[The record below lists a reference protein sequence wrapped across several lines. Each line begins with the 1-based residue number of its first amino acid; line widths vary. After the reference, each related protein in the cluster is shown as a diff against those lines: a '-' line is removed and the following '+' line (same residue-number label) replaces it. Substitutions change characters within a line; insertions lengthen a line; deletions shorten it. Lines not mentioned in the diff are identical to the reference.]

1 MSDEVDS
8 KKISVVYKF
17 ENFTREAEVN
27 KLGTLRDIRKVLE
40 KQLNL
45 SVKQMNMIYHNNN
58 IMNVSESTKIYNY
71 FGDVNE
77 IILELKYKDFV
88 EDDYKLVF
96 EKAFAQSISPANN
109 KNKRKMKHLKSLR
122 NNEDYVPE
130 IKDRKVCN
138 YDQLNEAKYIC
149 LKCSQ
154 LWCEHCLKFEI
165 HKNDISPLDQLDNT
179 LQHKRRI
186 CIKNLEEKITSDPY
200 FDKLEK
206 IDFILNEKVSVIDK
220 QFDDLIN
227 LIKKIKENQM
237 KFIID
242 YYYTKISDKK
252 YSSLFKDTKFY
263 RKTMKDIDTTYKT
276 DQIDLN
282 LKNMRTMEEGLLIL
296 IQKFDEFKLKYG
308 DFDRLFLQFH
318 GFNQT
323 FIAQME
329 AKLEQNTKVGR
340 SLDNPE
346 ELDKLTTIKKDFES
360 IVKHKNRGTSLI
372 KIKYYNSIMIWNHLN
387 QKLIRIN
394 DFVDNCEFK
403 LNYQVY
409 AGNIFLNLKNKLFVI
424 TGSNFNMFF
433 FYDPIKNQI
442 YRLPSLKEN
451 HCRGGLIYVKYFNSI
466 LCISGKYT
474 KKVEVFKLDEFNIN
488 NFQDDGKYNG
498 SKYHKDGG
506 GNYYIKRNSIDKES
520 KGRKSGRKSISK
532 DSKSRK
538 SISKDSQGRK
548 SISKDSARKSISKD
562 SARKSISKD
571 SARKSISKDSLARK
585 SISKDSARKSISK
598 DSARKSISK
607 DSKSRKSKSKD
618 RKSISRGRKSVA
630 VGQIKGLNKD
640 MTVTR
645 SSKKSKTKR
654 DKSHSHS
661 KDKSKEES
669 KNTESKNKKSYDTQS
684 HKSNKSKHSKH
695 SRHTKDKQPQNL
707 DYLRDDKLY
716 WEEFPELNYARN
728 YSCFYIHN
736 DYYLYVFFGYN
747 QYRGNLDT
755 IEKIDLREPENK
767 WQIIKYENPCNLDL
781 HLAST
786 SVCYAGVD
794 EIYILGG
801 SIHDTPTDQIIKYN
815 FKQNAFFMTE
825 MKIPGMRENDY
836 FRFWEESS
844 FVPLTSKGNATNAD
858 DEFTFGLIDARD
870 KVHLYNI
877 RNFKYNII

>member
-1 MSDEVDS
+1 M
-8 KKISVVYKF
+8 
-17 ENFTREAEVN
+17 
-27 KLGTLRDIRKVLE
+27 
-40 KQLNL
+40 
-45 SVKQMNMIYHNNN
+45 
-58 IMNVSESTKIYNY
+58 
-71 FGDVNE
+71 
-77 IILELKYKDFV
+77 
-88 EDDYKLVF
+88 
-96 EKAFAQSISPANN
+96 
-109 KNKRKMKHLKSLR
+109 
-122 NNEDYVPE
+122 
-130 IKDRKVCN
+130 
-138 YDQLNEAKYIC
+138 
-149 LKCSQ
+149 
-154 LWCEHCLKFEI
+154 
-165 HKNDISPLDQLDNT
+165 DQLDNT

-186 CIKNLEEKITSDPY
+186 CIKNLEEKITKDPY

-227 LIKKIKENQM
+227 LIKKIKENQT

-263 RKTMKDIDTTYKT
+263 RKTMKDIDTTYKS

-282 LKNMRTMEEGLLIL
+282 LKNMRTMEDGLLIL

-323 FIAQME
+323 FISQIE

-346 ELDKLTTIKKDFES
+346 ELDKLTTIKKDFDT

-387 QKLIRIN
+387 QKLIRVN

-403 LNYQVY
+403 LNYQVF
-409 AGNIFLNLKNKLFVI
+409 AGNIFLNLKNKLFII

-433 FYDPIKNQI
+433 FYDPIKNQV

-488 NFQDDGKYNG
+488 NFKDDGKYNG

-506 GNYYIKRNSIDKES
+506 GNYLIKRHSRYSNKSSNKHADSKSKDLSTSNEKSVSKDKDKDKMSKNSKISKTTSNKKSIS
-520 KGRKSGRKSISK
+520 KGRKSFAASSLASKSLSK
-532 DSKSRK
+532 DVNTSRSNQK
-538 SISKDSQGRK
+538 Y
-548 SISKDSARKSISKD
+548 
-562 SARKSISKD
+562 
-571 SARKSISKDSLARK
+571 
-585 SISKDSARKSISK
+585 
-598 DSARKSISK
+598 
-607 DSKSRKSKSKD
+607 
-618 RKSISRGRKSVA
+618 
-630 VGQIKGLNKD
+630 
-640 MTVTR
+640 
-645 SSKKSKTKR
+645 KTGKE
-654 DKSHSHS
+654 KSHSRSHS
-661 KDKSKEES
+661 KDKHAEES
-669 KNTESKNKKSYDTQS
+669 KNTIE
-684 HKSNKSKHSKH
+684 SKHSHKKSSH
-695 SRHTKDKQPQNL
+695 HDRKSKRGSKLLKDIQPQNL
-707 DYLRDDKLY
+707 DYMKDDKLY

-747 QYRGNLDT
+747 QYRGNLDS
-755 IEKIDLREPENK
+755 IEKIDLREPQNK
-767 WQIIKYENPCNLDL
+767 WQIIKYENPCKLDL
-781 HLAST
+781 HLASS

-815 FKQNAFFMTE
+815 FKQNAFFLTE
-825 MKIPGMRENDY
+825 MTIPGIRENEY

>member
-1 MSDEVDS
+1 MSEEPNS
-8 KKISVVYKF
+8 KKISVIYKF

-27 KLGTLRDIRKVLE
+27 KFGTLRDIRKVLE
-40 KQLNL
+40 KQINL
-45 SVKQMNMIYHNNN
+45 SVKQMNMIYHSNN

-77 IILELKYKDFV
+77 IILELSYKDFV

-96 EKAFAQSISPANN
+96 EKAFAQTSAPDDKKS
-109 KNKRKMKHLKSLR
+109 KRKMKHLKSLR
-122 NNEDYVPE
+122 NKEDYVPE

-186 CIKNLEEKITSDPY
+186 CIKNLEEKITTDPY

-263 RKTMKDIDTTYKT
+263 RKTMKDIDTTYKS

-282 LKNMRTMEEGLLIL
+282 LKNMRTMEDGLLIL
-296 IQKFDEFKLKYG
+296 IQKFEEFKLKYG

-323 FIAQME
+323 FISQIE
-329 AKLEQNTKVGR
+329 AKVEQNTRVGR

-346 ELDKLTTIKKDFES
+346 ELDKLTTIKKDFDS

-387 QKLIRIN
+387 QKLIRVN

-403 LNYQVY
+403 LNYQVF
-409 AGNIFLNLKNKLFVI
+409 AGNIFLNLKNKLFII

-442 YRLPSLKEN
+442 FRLPSLKEN

-498 SKYHKDGG
+498 SKYHKEGG
-506 GNYYIKRNSIDKES
+506 GNYFIKRNSKVSNRRHD
-520 KGRKSGRKSISK
+520 
-532 DSKSRK
+532 
-538 SISKDSQGRK
+538 
-548 SISKDSARKSISKD
+548 
-562 SARKSISKD
+562 
-571 SARKSISKDSLARK
+571 
-585 SISKDSARKSISK
+585 
-598 DSARKSISK
+598 
-607 DSKSRKSKSKD
+607 RKSKDLSLSNSKSLSKD
-618 RKSISRGRKSVA
+618 KDKDKLSKNSKKSKVTSNRKSISRGRKSVA
-630 VGQIKGLNKD
+630 VSLSASKSLSKD
-640 MTVTR
+640 MDNTR
-645 SSKKSKTKR
+645 TSKKYKTK
-654 DKSHSHS
+654 KEASNSHSHS
-661 KDKSKEES
+661 RNKQTEES
-669 KNTESKNKKSYDTQS
+669 KNTIESGNTNKKSKNYDTKSKKSSHHDTKSHYDTKSKRS
-684 HKSNKSKHSKH
+684 HKSNKHS
-695 SRHTKDKQPQNL
+695 KDKQPQNL
-707 DYLRDDKLY
+707 DYLKDDKLY

-728 YSCFYIHN
+728 YSCFYVHN
-736 DYYLYVFFGYN
+736 EYYLYAFFGYN
-747 QYRGNLDT
+747 QYRGNLDSV
-755 IEKIDLREPENK
+755 EKIDLREPENK
-767 WQIIKYENPCNLDL
+767 WQIIKYENPSKLEL
-781 HLAST
+781 HLASM

-815 FKQNAFFMTE
+815 FKQNAFFLTE
-825 MKIPGMRENDY
+825 MTIPGIRENEY

-844 FVPLTSKGNATNAD
+844 FIPLTSKGNATNAD

>member
-1 MSDEVDS
+1 MSEEPNS
-8 KKISVVYKF
+8 KKISVIYKF

-27 KLGTLRDIRKVLE
+27 KFGTLRDIRKVLE
-40 KQLNL
+40 KQINL

-77 IILELKYKDFV
+77 IILEMKYKDFV

-96 EKAFAQSISPANN
+96 EKAFAQATIPDDKKS
-109 KNKRKMKHLKSLR
+109 KRKMKHLKSLR
-122 NNEDYVPE
+122 NKEDYVPE
-130 IKDRKVCN
+130 IKERKVCN

-165 HKNDISPLDQLDNT
+165 HKNEISPLDQLDNT

-186 CIKNLEEKITSDPY
+186 CIKNLEEKITTDPY

-263 RKTMKDIDTTYKT
+263 RKTMKDIDTTYKS

-282 LKNMRTMEEGLLIL
+282 LKNMRTMEDGLLIL
-296 IQKFDEFKLKYG
+296 VQKFEEFKLKYG

-323 FIAQME
+323 FISQIE
-329 AKLEQNTKVGR
+329 AKVEQNTKVGR
-340 SLDNPE
+340 S
-346 ELDKLTTIKKDFES
+346 
-360 IVKHKNRGTSLI
+360 GTSLI

-387 QKLIRIN
+387 QKLIRVN
-394 DFVDNCEFK
+394 DFIDNCEFK
-403 LNYQVY
+403 LNYQVF
-409 AGNIFLNLKNKLFVI
+409 AGNIFLNLKNKLFII

-488 NFQDDGKYNG
+488 NFKDDGKYNG

-506 GNYYIKRNSIDKES
+506 GNYFIKRNSKISNRRRES
-520 KGRKSGRKSISK
+520 KSNSKSK
-532 DSKSRK
+532 DLSVSNSKSL
-538 SISKDSQGRK
+538 SKNKDK
-548 SISKDSARKSISKD
+548 DYDKASKMS
-562 SARKSISKD
+562 
-571 SARKSISKDSLARK
+571 
-585 SISKDSARKSISK
+585 
-598 DSARKSISK
+598 
-607 DSKSRKSKSKD
+607 KSKSKT
-618 RKSISRGRKSVA
+618 RPRGRNSVAISRDESKS
-630 VGQIKGLNKD
+630 LSKD
-640 MTVTR
+640 FSMSRT
-645 SSKKSKTKR
+645 SKKYKTR
-654 DKSHSHS
+654 NEASHSHS
-661 KDKSKEES
+661 KNKRTEES
-669 KNTESKNKKSYDTQS
+669 KNTIESGNTNKKSKNNEKKSNYDTKSRKSS
-684 HKSNKSKHSKH
+684 HHDTKSRKSSHRDTKSRKSSRYDTKSKKSHHHS
-695 SRHTKDKQPQNL
+695 KDKQPQNL
-707 DYLRDDKLY
+707 DYLKDDKLY

-767 WQIIKYENPCNLDL
+767 WQIIKYENPSKLDL
-781 HLAST
+781 HLASM

-815 FKQNAFFMTE
+815 FKQNAFFLTE
-825 MKIPGMRENDY
+825 MTIPGIRENEY
-836 FRFWEESS
+836 FRFWEEST

>member
-1 MSDEVDS
+1 MSEEPNS
-8 KKISVVYKF
+8 KKISVIYKF

-27 KLGTLRDIRKVLE
+27 KFGTLRDIRKVLE
-40 KQLNL
+40 KQINL
-45 SVKQMNMIYHNNN
+45 SVKQMNMIYHSNN

-77 IILELKYKDFV
+77 IILELRYKDFV

-96 EKAFAQSISPANN
+96 EKAFAQTSAPDDK

-122 NNEDYVPE
+122 NKEDYVPE

-186 CIKNLEEKITSDPY
+186 CIKNLEEKITTDPY

-263 RKTMKDIDTTYKT
+263 RKTMKDIDTTYKS

-282 LKNMRTMEEGLLIL
+282 LKNMRTMEDGLLIL
-296 IQKFDEFKLKYG
+296 IQKFEEFKLKYG

-323 FIAQME
+323 FISQIE
-329 AKLEQNTKVGR
+329 AKVEQNTRVGR

-346 ELDKLTTIKKDFES
+346 ELDKLTTIKKDFDS

-387 QKLIRIN
+387 QKLIRVN

-403 LNYQVY
+403 LNYQVF
-409 AGNIFLNLKNKLFVI
+409 AGNIFLNLKNKLFII
-424 TGSNFNMFF
+424 TGSNFNMLF

-442 YRLPSLKEN
+442 FRLPSLKEN

-498 SKYHKDGG
+498 SKYHKEGG
-506 GNYYIKRNSIDKES
+506 GNYFIKRNSKVSNRRHD
-520 KGRKSGRKSISK
+520 
-532 DSKSRK
+532 
-538 SISKDSQGRK
+538 
-548 SISKDSARKSISKD
+548 
-562 SARKSISKD
+562 
-571 SARKSISKDSLARK
+571 
-585 SISKDSARKSISK
+585 
-598 DSARKSISK
+598 
-607 DSKSRKSKSKD
+607 RKSKDLSLSNSKSLSKD
-618 RKSISRGRKSVA
+618 KDKDKLSKNSKKSKVTSNRKSISRGRKSVA
-630 VGQIKGLNKD
+630 VSLSASKSLSKD
-640 MTVTR
+640 MDNTR
-645 SSKKSKTKR
+645 TSKKYKTRKEAS
-654 DKSHSHS
+654 KSHSHS
-661 KDKSKEES
+661 RNKQTEES
-669 KNTESKNKKSYDTQS
+669 KNTIESGNTNKKSKNYDTKSKKSSHHDTKSHYDTKSKRS
-684 HKSNKSKHSKH
+684 HKSNKHS
-695 SRHTKDKQPQNL
+695 KDKQPQNL
-707 DYLRDDKLY
+707 DYLKDDKLY

-728 YSCFYIHN
+728 YSCFYVHN
-736 DYYLYVFFGYN
+736 EYYLYAFFGYN
-747 QYRGNLDT
+747 QYRGNLDSV
-755 IEKIDLREPENK
+755 EKIDLREPENK
-767 WQIIKYENPCNLDL
+767 WQIIKYENPSKLEL
-781 HLAST
+781 HLASM

-815 FKQNAFFMTE
+815 FKQNAFFLTE
-825 MKIPGMRENDY
+825 MTIPGIRENEY

-844 FVPLTSKGNATNAD
+844 FIPLTSKGNATNAD

>member
-1 MSDEVDS
+1 MSEEPNS
-8 KKISVVYKF
+8 KKISVIYKF

-27 KLGTLRDIRKVLE
+27 KFGTLRDVRKVLE
-40 KQLNL
+40 KQINL

-77 IILELKYKDFV
+77 IILEMKYKDFV

-96 EKAFAQSISPANN
+96 EKAFAQATIPDDKKS
-109 KNKRKMKHLKSLR
+109 KRKMKHLKSLR
-122 NNEDYVPE
+122 NKEDYVPE
-130 IKDRKVCN
+130 IKERKVCN

-165 HKNDISPLDQLDNT
+165 HKNEISPLDQLDNT

-186 CIKNLEEKITSDPY
+186 CIKNLEEKITTDPY

-263 RKTMKDIDTTYKT
+263 RKTMKDIDTTYKS

-282 LKNMRTMEEGLLIL
+282 LKNMRTMEDGLLIL
-296 IQKFDEFKLKYG
+296 VQKFEEFKLKYG

-323 FIAQME
+323 FISQIE
-329 AKLEQNTKVGR
+329 AKVEQNTKVGR

-346 ELDKLTTIKKDFES
+346 ELDKLTTIKKDFDT

-387 QKLIRIN
+387 QKLIRVN
-394 DFVDNCEFK
+394 DFIDNCEFK
-403 LNYQVY
+403 LNYQVF
-409 AGNIFLNLKNKLFVI
+409 AGNIFLNLKNKLFII

-488 NFQDDGKYNG
+488 NFKDDGKYNG

-506 GNYYIKRNSIDKES
+506 GNYFIKRNSKISNRRRES
-520 KGRKSGRKSISK
+520 KSNSKSK
-532 DSKSRK
+532 DLSVSNSKSL
-538 SISKDSQGRK
+538 SKNKDK
-548 SISKDSARKSISKD
+548 DYDKASKMS
-562 SARKSISKD
+562 
-571 SARKSISKDSLARK
+571 
-585 SISKDSARKSISK
+585 
-598 DSARKSISK
+598 
-607 DSKSRKSKSKD
+607 KSKSKI
-618 RKSISRGRKSVA
+618 RPRGRNSVAISRDESKS
-630 VGQIKGLNKD
+630 LSKD
-640 MTVTR
+640 FSMSRT
-645 SSKKSKTKR
+645 SKKYKTK
-654 DKSHSHS
+654 KEASHSHS
-661 KDKSKEES
+661 KNKRTEES
-669 KNTESKNKKSYDTQS
+669 KNTIESGNTNKKSKNNEKKSNYDTKSRKSS
-684 HKSNKSKHSKH
+684 HHDTKSRKSSHRDTKSRKSSRYDTKSKKSHHHS
-695 SRHTKDKQPQNL
+695 KDKQPQNL
-707 DYLRDDKLY
+707 DYLKDDKLY

-767 WQIIKYENPCNLDL
+767 WQIIKYENPSKLDL
-781 HLAST
+781 HLASM

-815 FKQNAFFMTE
+815 FKQNAFFLTE
-825 MKIPGMRENDY
+825 MTIPGIRENEY
-836 FRFWEESS
+836 FRFWEEST

>member
-1 MSDEVDS
+1 MSEEPNS
-8 KKISVVYKF
+8 KKISVIYKF

-27 KLGTLRDIRKVLE
+27 KFGTLRDIRKVLE
-40 KQLNL
+40 KQINL

-77 IILELKYKDFV
+77 IILEMKYKDFV

-96 EKAFAQSISPANN
+96 EKAFAQATIPDDKKS
-109 KNKRKMKHLKSLR
+109 KRKMKHLKSLR
-122 NNEDYVPE
+122 NKEDYVPE
-130 IKDRKVCN
+130 IKERKVCN

-165 HKNDISPLDQLDNT
+165 HKNEISPLDQLDNT

-186 CIKNLEEKITSDPY
+186 CIKNLEEKITTDPY

-263 RKTMKDIDTTYKT
+263 RKTMKDIDTTYKS

-282 LKNMRTMEEGLLIL
+282 LKNMRTMEDGLLIL
-296 IQKFDEFKLKYG
+296 VQKFEEFKLKYG

-323 FIAQME
+323 FISQIE
-329 AKLEQNTKVGR
+329 AKVEQNTKVGR

-346 ELDKLTTIKKDFES
+346 ELDKLTTIKKDFDT

-387 QKLIRIN
+387 QKLIRVN
-394 DFVDNCEFK
+394 DFIDNCEFK
-403 LNYQVY
+403 LNYQVF
-409 AGNIFLNLKNKLFVI
+409 AGNIFLNLKNKLFII

-488 NFQDDGKYNG
+488 NFKDDGKYNG

-506 GNYYIKRNSIDKES
+506 GNYFIKRNSKISNRRRES
-520 KGRKSGRKSISK
+520 KSNSKSK
-532 DSKSRK
+532 DLSVSNSKSL
-538 SISKDSQGRK
+538 SKNKDK
-548 SISKDSARKSISKD
+548 DYDKASKMS
-562 SARKSISKD
+562 
-571 SARKSISKDSLARK
+571 
-585 SISKDSARKSISK
+585 
-598 DSARKSISK
+598 
-607 DSKSRKSKSKD
+607 KSKSKT
-618 RKSISRGRKSVA
+618 RPRGRNSVAISRDESKS
-630 VGQIKGLNKD
+630 LSKD
-640 MTVTR
+640 FSMSRT
-645 SSKKSKTKR
+645 SKKYKTRKEA
-654 DKSHSHS
+654 SHSHS
-661 KDKSKEES
+661 KNKRTEES
-669 KNTESKNKKSYDTQS
+669 KNTIESGNTNKKSKNNEKKSNYDTKSRKSS
-684 HKSNKSKHSKH
+684 HHDTKSRKSSHRDTKSRKSSRYDTKSKKSHHHS
-695 SRHTKDKQPQNL
+695 KDKQPQNL
-707 DYLRDDKLY
+707 DYLKDDKLY

-767 WQIIKYENPCNLDL
+767 WQIIKYENPSKLDL
-781 HLAST
+781 HLASM

-815 FKQNAFFMTE
+815 FKQNAFFLTE
-825 MKIPGMRENDY
+825 MTIPGIRENEY
-836 FRFWEESS
+836 FRFWEEST

>member
-1 MSDEVDS
+1 MTEEENK

-17 ENFTREAEVN
+17 ENFTREAEVD
-27 KLGTLRDIRKVLE
+27 KFGTLRDIRKVLE
-40 KQLNL
+40 KQINL
-45 SVKQMNMIYHNNN
+45 SVKQMNIIYHNNN
-58 IMNVSESTKIYNY
+58 IMNVSETTKIYNY

-96 EKAFAQSISPANN
+96 EKAFAQTRAPS
-109 KNKRKMKHLKSLR
+109 KTKTKRKMKHLKSLR

-179 LQHKRRI
+179 LRHERRK
-186 CIKNLEEKITSDPY
+186 CIKTLEEKITTDPC

-252 YSSLFKDTKFY
+252 YSTLFKDTKFY
-263 RKTMKDIDTTYKT
+263 RKTMKDIDTSYKS

-282 LKNMRTMEEGLLIL
+282 LKNMRTMKDGLLIL
-296 IQKFDEFKLKYG
+296 IQKFEEFKLKYG

-323 FIAQME
+323 FIAQIE

-346 ELDKLTTIKKDFES
+346 ELDKLNSIKNNFES

-387 QKLIRIN
+387 QKLIRVN

-403 LNYQVY
+403 LNYQVF
-409 AGNIFLNLKNKLFVI
+409 AGNIFLNLKNKLFII

-433 FYDPIKNQI
+433 FYDPIKNQV

-451 HCRGGLIYVKYFNSI
+451 HCRGGLVYVKYFNSI

-474 KKVEVFKLDEFNIN
+474 KKVEVFKLDDFNIN
-488 NFQDDGKYNG
+488 NFKDDGKYNG
-498 SKYHKDGG
+498 SKYHKEGG
-506 GNYYIKRNSIDKES
+506 GNYHIKRNDIKL
-520 KGRKSGRKSISK
+520 KTMSK
-532 DSKSRK
+532 DKMSSHSKLSKSL
-538 SISKDSQGRK
+538 SKDKDKDTQKRSRAKKQTVLVGSRSRK
-548 SISKDSARKSISKD
+548 NLDDSKNMSLSKDLSA
-562 SARKSISKD
+562 
-571 SARKSISKDSLARK
+571 
-585 SISKDSARKSISK
+585 
-598 DSARKSISK
+598 
-607 DSKSRKSKSKD
+607 SR
-618 RKSISRGRKSVA
+618 
-630 VGQIKGLNKD
+630 
-640 MTVTR
+640 T
-645 SSKKSKTKR
+645 SKKSKTR
-654 DKSHSHS
+654 REVSRSHS
-661 KDKSKEES
+661 KDKSKDDS
-669 KNTESKNKKSYDTQS
+669 KDAISRHSNKKSTHRSRDTKS
-684 HKSNKSKHSKH
+684 HKSVLIR
-695 SRHTKDKQPQNL
+695 SRSKDKQAQNV
-707 DYLRDDKLY
+707 DYLKEDKLV

-747 QYRGNLDT
+747 QYRGNLDSV
-755 IEKIDLREPENK
+755 EKIDLREPENK
-767 WQIIKYENPCNLDL
+767 WQVIKYQNPCKLNLR
-781 HLAST
+781 LASMG
-786 SVCYAGVD
+786 VCYGGVD

-801 SIHDTPTDQIIKYN
+801 SINDTPTDQIIKYN
-815 FKQNAFFMTE
+815 FKQNAFFLTE
-825 MKIPGMRENDY
+825 MTIPGIRENEY

-858 DEFTFGLIDARD
+858 DEFTFGLIDCRD

>member
-1 MSDEVDS
+1 MSEEPNS
-8 KKISVVYKF
+8 KKISVIYKF

-27 KLGTLRDIRKVLE
+27 KFGTLRDIRKVLE
-40 KQLNL
+40 KQINL

-77 IILELKYKDFV
+77 IILEMKYKDFV

-96 EKAFAQSISPANN
+96 EKAFAQATIPDDKKS
-109 KNKRKMKHLKSLR
+109 KRKMKHLKSLR
-122 NNEDYVPE
+122 NKEDYVPE
-130 IKDRKVCN
+130 IKERKVCN

-165 HKNDISPLDQLDNT
+165 HKNEISPLDQLDNT

-186 CIKNLEEKITSDPY
+186 CIKNLEEKITTDPY

-263 RKTMKDIDTTYKT
+263 RKTMKDIDTTYKS

-282 LKNMRTMEEGLLIL
+282 LKNMRTMEDGLLIL
-296 IQKFDEFKLKYG
+296 VQKFEEFKLKYG

-323 FIAQME
+323 FISQIE
-329 AKLEQNTKVGR
+329 AKVEQNTKVGR

-346 ELDKLTTIKKDFES
+346 ELDKLTTIKKDFDT

-387 QKLIRIN
+387 QKLIRVN
-394 DFVDNCEFK
+394 DFIDNCEFK
-403 LNYQVY
+403 LNYQVF
-409 AGNIFLNLKNKLFVI
+409 AGNIFLNLKNKLFII

-488 NFQDDGKYNG
+488 NFKDDGKYNG

-506 GNYYIKRNSIDKES
+506 GNYFIKRNSKISNRRRES
-520 KGRKSGRKSISK
+520 KSNSKSK
-532 DSKSRK
+532 DLSVSNSKSL
-538 SISKDSQGRK
+538 SKNKDK
-548 SISKDSARKSISKD
+548 DYDKASKMS
-562 SARKSISKD
+562 
-571 SARKSISKDSLARK
+571 
-585 SISKDSARKSISK
+585 
-598 DSARKSISK
+598 
-607 DSKSRKSKSKD
+607 KSKSKA
-618 RKSISRGRKSVA
+618 RPRGRNSVAISRDESKS
-630 VGQIKGLNKD
+630 LSKD
-640 MTVTR
+640 FSMSRT
-645 SSKKSKTKR
+645 SKKYKTK
-654 DKSHSHS
+654 KEASHSHS
-661 KDKSKEES
+661 KNKRTEES
-669 KNTESKNKKSYDTQS
+669 KNTIESGNTNKKSKNNEKKSNYDTKSRKSS
-684 HKSNKSKHSKH
+684 HHDTKSRKSSHRDTKSRKSSRYDTKSKKSHHHS
-695 SRHTKDKQPQNL
+695 KDKQPQNL
-707 DYLRDDKLY
+707 DYLKDDKLY

-767 WQIIKYENPCNLDL
+767 WQIIKYENPSKLDL
-781 HLAST
+781 HLASM

-815 FKQNAFFMTE
+815 FKQNAFFLTE
-825 MKIPGMRENDY
+825 MTIPGIREKEY
-836 FRFWEESS
+836 FRFWEEST

>member
-1 MSDEVDS
+1 MSEEPNS
-8 KKISVVYKF
+8 KKISVIYKF

-27 KLGTLRDIRKVLE
+27 KFGTLRDIRKVLE
-40 KQLNL
+40 KQINL

-77 IILELKYKDFV
+77 IILEMKYKDFV

-96 EKAFAQSISPANN
+96 EKAFAQATIPDDKKS
-109 KNKRKMKHLKSLR
+109 KRKMKHLKSLR
-122 NNEDYVPE
+122 NKEDYVPE
-130 IKDRKVCN
+130 IKERKVCN

-165 HKNDISPLDQLDNT
+165 HKNEISPLDQLDNT

-186 CIKNLEEKITSDPY
+186 CIKNLEEKITTDPY

-263 RKTMKDIDTTYKT
+263 RKTMKDIDTTYKS

-282 LKNMRTMEEGLLIL
+282 LKNMRTMEDGLLIL
-296 IQKFDEFKLKYG
+296 VQKFEEFKLKYG

-323 FIAQME
+323 FISQIE
-329 AKLEQNTKVGR
+329 AKVEQNTKVGR

-346 ELDKLTTIKKDFES
+346 ELDKLTTIKKDFDT

-387 QKLIRIN
+387 QKLIRVN
-394 DFVDNCEFK
+394 DFIDNCEFK
-403 LNYQVY
+403 LNYQVF
-409 AGNIFLNLKNKLFVI
+409 AGNIFLNLKNKLFII

-488 NFQDDGKYNG
+488 NFKDDGKYNG

-506 GNYYIKRNSIDKES
+506 GNYFIKRNSKISNRRRES
-520 KGRKSGRKSISK
+520 KSNSKSK
-532 DSKSRK
+532 DLSVSNSKSL
-538 SISKDSQGRK
+538 SKNKDK
-548 SISKDSARKSISKD
+548 DYDKASKMS
-562 SARKSISKD
+562 
-571 SARKSISKDSLARK
+571 
-585 SISKDSARKSISK
+585 
-598 DSARKSISK
+598 
-607 DSKSRKSKSKD
+607 KSKSKI
-618 RKSISRGRKSVA
+618 RPRGRNSVAISRDESKS
-630 VGQIKGLNKD
+630 LSKD
-640 MTVTR
+640 FSMSRT
-645 SSKKSKTKR
+645 SKKYKTRKEA
-654 DKSHSHS
+654 SHSHS
-661 KDKSKEES
+661 KNKRTEES
-669 KNTESKNKKSYDTQS
+669 KNTIESGNTNKKSKNNEKKSNYDTKSRKSS
-684 HKSNKSKHSKH
+684 HHDTKSRKSSHRDTKSRKSSRYDTKSKKSHHHS
-695 SRHTKDKQPQNL
+695 KDKQPQNL
-707 DYLRDDKLY
+707 DYLKDDKLY

-767 WQIIKYENPCNLDL
+767 WQIIKYENPSKLDL
-781 HLAST
+781 HLASM

-815 FKQNAFFMTE
+815 FKQNAFFLTE
-825 MKIPGMRENDY
+825 MTIPGIRENEY
-836 FRFWEESS
+836 FRFWEEST

>member
-1 MSDEVDS
+1 MSEEPNS
-8 KKISVVYKF
+8 KKISVIYKF

-27 KLGTLRDIRKVLE
+27 KFGTLRDIRKVLE
-40 KQLNL
+40 KQINL

-77 IILELKYKDFV
+77 IILEMKYKDFV

-96 EKAFAQSISPANN
+96 EKAFAQATIPDDKKS
-109 KNKRKMKHLKSLR
+109 KRKMKHLKSLR
-122 NNEDYVPE
+122 NKEDYVPE
-130 IKDRKVCN
+130 IKERKVCN

-165 HKNDISPLDQLDNT
+165 HKNEISPLDQLDNT

-186 CIKNLEEKITSDPY
+186 CIKNLEEKITTDPY

-263 RKTMKDIDTTYKT
+263 RKTMKDIDTTYKS

-282 LKNMRTMEEGLLIL
+282 LKNMRTMEDGLLIL
-296 IQKFDEFKLKYG
+296 VQKFEEFKLKYG

-323 FIAQME
+323 FISQIE
-329 AKLEQNTKVGR
+329 AKVEQNTKVGR

-346 ELDKLTTIKKDFES
+346 ELDKLTTIKKDFDT

-387 QKLIRIN
+387 QKLIRVN
-394 DFVDNCEFK
+394 DFIDNCEFK
-403 LNYQVY
+403 LNYQVF
-409 AGNIFLNLKNKLFVI
+409 AGNIFLNLKNKLFII

-488 NFQDDGKYNG
+488 NFKDDGKYNG

-506 GNYYIKRNSIDKES
+506 GNYFIKRNSKISNRRRES
-520 KGRKSGRKSISK
+520 KSNSKSK
-532 DSKSRK
+532 DLSVSNSKSL
-538 SISKDSQGRK
+538 SKNKDK
-548 SISKDSARKSISKD
+548 DYDKASKMS
-562 SARKSISKD
+562 
-571 SARKSISKDSLARK
+571 
-585 SISKDSARKSISK
+585 
-598 DSARKSISK
+598 
-607 DSKSRKSKSKD
+607 KSKSKA
-618 RKSISRGRKSVA
+618 RPRGRNSVAISRDESKS
-630 VGQIKGLNKD
+630 LSKD
-640 MTVTR
+640 FSMSRT
-645 SSKKSKTKR
+645 SKKYKTRKET
-654 DKSHSHS
+654 SHSHS
-661 KDKSKEES
+661 KNKPTEES
-669 KNTESKNKKSYDTQS
+669 KNTIESGNTNKKSKNNEKKSNYDTKSRKSS
-684 HKSNKSKHSKH
+684 HHDTKSRKSSHRDTKSRKSSRYDTKSKKSHHHS
-695 SRHTKDKQPQNL
+695 KDKQPQNL
-707 DYLRDDKLY
+707 DYLKDDKLY

-767 WQIIKYENPCNLDL
+767 WQIIKYENPSKLDL
-781 HLAST
+781 HLASM

-815 FKQNAFFMTE
+815 FKQNAFFLTE
-825 MKIPGMRENDY
+825 MTIPGIRENEY
-836 FRFWEESS
+836 FRFLEEST
-844 FVPLTSKGNATNAD
+844 FVPLTSKGNATNTD
-858 DEFTFGLIDARD
+858 DEFTFVLIDARD

>member
-1 MSDEVDS
+1 MSEEPNS
-8 KKISVVYKF
+8 KKISVIYKF

-27 KLGTLRDIRKVLE
+27 KFGTLRDIRKVLE
-40 KQLNL
+40 KQINL

-77 IILELKYKDFV
+77 IILEMKYKDFV

-96 EKAFAQSISPANN
+96 EKAFAQATIPDDKKS
-109 KNKRKMKHLKSLR
+109 KRKMKHLKSLR
-122 NNEDYVPE
+122 NKEDYVPE
-130 IKDRKVCN
+130 IKERKVCN

-165 HKNDISPLDQLDNT
+165 HKNEISPLDQLDNT

-186 CIKNLEEKITSDPY
+186 CIKNLEEKITTDPY

-263 RKTMKDIDTTYKT
+263 RKTMKDIDTTYKS

-282 LKNMRTMEEGLLIL
+282 LKNMRTMEDGLLIL
-296 IQKFDEFKLKYG
+296 VQKFEEFKLKYG

-323 FIAQME
+323 FISQIE
-329 AKLEQNTKVGR
+329 AKVEQNTKVGR

-346 ELDKLTTIKKDFES
+346 ELDKLTTIKKDFDT

-387 QKLIRIN
+387 QKLIRVN
-394 DFVDNCEFK
+394 DFIDNCEFK
-403 LNYQVY
+403 LNYQVF
-409 AGNIFLNLKNKLFVI
+409 AGNIFLNLKNKLFII

-488 NFQDDGKYNG
+488 NFKDDGKYNG

-506 GNYYIKRNSIDKES
+506 GNYFIKRNSKISNRRRES
-520 KGRKSGRKSISK
+520 KSNSKSK
-532 DSKSRK
+532 DLSVSNSKSL
-538 SISKDSQGRK
+538 SKNKDK
-548 SISKDSARKSISKD
+548 DYDKASKMS
-562 SARKSISKD
+562 
-571 SARKSISKDSLARK
+571 
-585 SISKDSARKSISK
+585 
-598 DSARKSISK
+598 
-607 DSKSRKSKSKD
+607 KSKSKA
-618 RKSISRGRKSVA
+618 RPRGRNSVAISRDESKS
-630 VGQIKGLNKD
+630 LSKD
-640 MTVTR
+640 FSMSRT
-645 SSKKSKTKR
+645 SKKYKTK
-654 DKSHSHS
+654 KEASHSHS
-661 KDKSKEES
+661 KNKRTEES
-669 KNTESKNKKSYDTQS
+669 KNTIESGNTNKKSKNNEKKSNYDTKSRKSS
-684 HKSNKSKHSKH
+684 HHDTKSRKSSHRDTKSRKSSRYDTKSKKSHHHS
-695 SRHTKDKQPQNL
+695 KDKQPQNL
-707 DYLRDDKLY
+707 DYLKDDKLY

-767 WQIIKYENPCNLDL
+767 WQIIKYENPSKLDL
-781 HLAST
+781 HLASM

-815 FKQNAFFMTE
+815 FKQNAFFLTE
-825 MKIPGMRENDY
+825 MTIPGIRENEY
-836 FRFWEESS
+836 FRFWEEST

>member
-1 MSDEVDS
+1 MTEEENK

-17 ENFTREAEVN
+17 ENFTREAEVD
-27 KLGTLRDIRKVLE
+27 KFGTLRDIRKVLE
-40 KQLNL
+40 KQINL
-45 SVKQMNMIYHNNN
+45 SVKQMNIIYHNNN
-58 IMNVSESTKIYNY
+58 IMNVSETTKIYNY

-96 EKAFAQSISPANN
+96 EKAFAQTRAPS
-109 KNKRKMKHLKSLR
+109 KTKTKRKMKHLKSLR

-179 LQHKRRI
+179 LRHERRK
-186 CIKNLEEKITSDPY
+186 CIKTLEEKITTDPC

-252 YSSLFKDTKFY
+252 YSTLFKDTKFY
-263 RKTMKDIDTTYKT
+263 RKTMKDIDTSYKS

-282 LKNMRTMEEGLLIL
+282 LKNMRTMKDGLLIL
-296 IQKFDEFKLKYG
+296 IQKFEEFKLKYG

-323 FIAQME
+323 FIAQIE

-346 ELDKLTTIKKDFES
+346 ELDKLNSIKNNFES

-387 QKLIRIN
+387 QKLIRVN

-403 LNYQVY
+403 LNYQVF
-409 AGNIFLNLKNKLFVI
+409 AGNIFLNLKNKLFII

-433 FYDPIKNQI
+433 FYDPIKNQV

-451 HCRGGLIYVKYFNSI
+451 HCRGGLVYVKYFNSI

-474 KKVEVFKLDEFNIN
+474 KKVEVFKLDDFNIN
-488 NFQDDGKYNG
+488 NFKDDGKYNG
-498 SKYHKDGG
+498 SKYHKEGG
-506 GNYYIKRNSIDKES
+506 GNYHIKRNDIKL
-520 KGRKSGRKSISK
+520 KTMSK
-532 DSKSRK
+532 DKMSSHSKLSKSL
-538 SISKDSQGRK
+538 SKDKDKDTLKRSRAKKQTVLVGSRSRK
-548 SISKDSARKSISKD
+548 NLDDSKNMSLSKDLSA
-562 SARKSISKD
+562 
-571 SARKSISKDSLARK
+571 
-585 SISKDSARKSISK
+585 
-598 DSARKSISK
+598 
-607 DSKSRKSKSKD
+607 SR
-618 RKSISRGRKSVA
+618 
-630 VGQIKGLNKD
+630 
-640 MTVTR
+640 T
-645 SSKKSKTKR
+645 SKKSKTR
-654 DKSHSHS
+654 REVSHSHS
-661 KDKSKEES
+661 KDKSKDDS
-669 KNTESKNKKSYDTQS
+669 KDAISRHSNKKSTHRSRDT
-684 HKSNKSKHSKH
+684 KSNKSVITRSI
-695 SRHTKDKQPQNL
+695 SKDKQAQNV
-707 DYLRDDKLY
+707 DYLKEDKLV

-747 QYRGNLDT
+747 QYRGNLDSV
-755 IEKIDLREPENK
+755 EKIDLREPENK
-767 WQIIKYENPCNLDL
+767 WQVIKYQNPCKLNLR
-781 HLAST
+781 LASMG
-786 SVCYAGVD
+786 VCYGGVD

-801 SIHDTPTDQIIKYN
+801 SINDTPTDQIIKYN
-815 FKQNAFFMTE
+815 FKQNAFFLTE
-825 MKIPGMRENDY
+825 MTIPGIRENEY

-858 DEFTFGLIDARD
+858 DEFTFGLIDCRD

>member
-1 MSDEVDS
+1 MAEEENK

-17 ENFTREAEVN
+17 ENFTREAEVD
-27 KLGTLRDIRKVLE
+27 KFGTLRDIRKVLE
-40 KQLNL
+40 KQINL
-45 SVKQMNMIYHNNN
+45 SVKQMNIIYHNNN
-58 IMNVSESTKIYNY
+58 IMNVSETTKIYNY

-77 IILELKYKDFV
+77 IILELKYRDFV

-96 EKAFAQSISPANN
+96 EKAFAQTRAPS
-109 KNKRKMKHLKSLR
+109 KTKTKRKMKHLKSLR

-179 LQHKRRI
+179 LRHERRK
-186 CIKNLEEKITSDPY
+186 CIKTLEEKITTDPC

-252 YSSLFKDTKFY
+252 YSTLFKDTKFY
-263 RKTMKDIDTTYKT
+263 RKTMKDIDTSYKS

-282 LKNMRTMEEGLLIL
+282 LKNMRTMKDGLLIL
-296 IQKFDEFKLKYG
+296 IQKFEEFKLKYG

-323 FIAQME
+323 FIAQIE

-346 ELDKLTTIKKDFES
+346 ELDKLNSIKNNFES

-387 QKLIRIN
+387 QKLIRVN

-403 LNYQVY
+403 LNYQVF
-409 AGNIFLNLKNKLFVI
+409 AGNIFLNLKNKLFII

-433 FYDPIKNQI
+433 FYDPIKNQV

-451 HCRGGLIYVKYFNSI
+451 HCRGGLVYVKYFNSI

-474 KKVEVFKLDEFNIN
+474 KKVEVFKLDDFNIN
-488 NFQDDGKYNG
+488 NFKDDGKYNG
-498 SKYHKDGG
+498 SKYHKEGG
-506 GNYYIKRNSIDKES
+506 GNYHIKRNDIKL
-520 KGRKSGRKSISK
+520 KTMSK
-532 DSKSRK
+532 DKMSSHSKLSKSL
-538 SISKDSQGRK
+538 SKDKDKDTLKRSRAKKQTVLVGSRSRK
-548 SISKDSARKSISKD
+548 NLDDSKNMSLSKDLSA
-562 SARKSISKD
+562 
-571 SARKSISKDSLARK
+571 
-585 SISKDSARKSISK
+585 
-598 DSARKSISK
+598 
-607 DSKSRKSKSKD
+607 SR
-618 RKSISRGRKSVA
+618 
-630 VGQIKGLNKD
+630 
-640 MTVTR
+640 T
-645 SSKKSKTKR
+645 SKKSKTR
-654 DKSHSHS
+654 REVSHSHS
-661 KDKSKEES
+661 KDKSKDDS
-669 KNTESKNKKSYDTQS
+669 KDAISRHSNKKSTHRSRDTKS
-684 HKSNKSKHSKH
+684 HKSVITRSIS
-695 SRHTKDKQPQNL
+695 KDKQAQNV
-707 DYLRDDKLY
+707 DYLKEDKLV

-747 QYRGNLDT
+747 QYRGNLDSV
-755 IEKIDLREPENK
+755 EKIDLREPENK
-767 WQIIKYENPCNLDL
+767 WQVIKYQNPCKLNLR
-781 HLAST
+781 LASMG
-786 SVCYAGVD
+786 VCYGGVD

-801 SIHDTPTDQIIKYN
+801 SINDTPTDQIIKYN
-815 FKQNAFFMTE
+815 FKQNAFFLTE
-825 MKIPGMRENDY
+825 MTIPGIRENEY

-858 DEFTFGLIDARD
+858 DEFTFGLIDCRD

>member
-1 MSDEVDS
+1 MTSEVEN

-27 KLGTLRDIRKVLE
+27 KFGTLRDIRKVLE
-40 KQLNL
+40 KQINL
-45 SVKQMNMIYHNNN
+45 SVKQMNMIYRNNN
-58 IMNVSESTKIYNY
+58 IMNISESTKIYNY
-71 FGDVNE
+71 FGDVSE

-96 EKAFAQSISPANN
+96 EKAFAQSGAPVKKDN
-109 KNKRKMKHLKSLR
+109 KKKIKHLKSLK
-122 NNEDYVPE
+122 NNENYVPE

-165 HKNDISPLDQLDNT
+165 HKNEISPLDQLDNT

-186 CIKNLEEKITSDPY
+186 LIKNLEEKITSDPY

-206 IDFILNEKVSVIDK
+206 IDFILNEKISVIDK
-220 QFDDLIN
+220 QFEDLIN

-263 RKTMKDIDTTYKT
+263 RKTMKDIDTTYKS

-282 LKNMRTMEEGLLIL
+282 LKNMRTMEDGLLIL

-323 FIAQME
+323 FVSQIE
-329 AKLEQNTKVGR
+329 AKLEQNTKVGKA
-340 SLDNPE
+340 LDNPD
-346 ELDKLTTIKKDFES
+346 ELDKLNEIKNDFET

-387 QKLIRIN
+387 QKLIRVN

-403 LNYQVY
+403 LNYQVF
-409 AGNIFLNLKNKLFVI
+409 AGNIFLNLKNKLFII

-474 KKVEVFKLDEFNIN
+474 KKVEVFKLDDFNIN

-506 GNYYIKRNSIDKES
+506 GNYHIKKNLNKRAS
-520 KGRKSGRKSISK
+520 KASNIRYSISK
-532 DSKSRK
+532 DKSIEKDKESPKKSTISSGITKSLSKEKDTISKNSKITKKSHMKKNSVFGFESKSRR
-538 SISKDSQGRK
+538 SISKENLSN
-548 SISKDSARKSISKD
+548 
-562 SARKSISKD
+562 
-571 SARKSISKDSLARK
+571 
-585 SISKDSARKSISK
+585 
-598 DSARKSISK
+598 
-607 DSKSRKSKSKD
+607 SR
-618 RKSISRGRKSVA
+618 
-630 VGQIKGLNKD
+630 
-640 MTVTR
+640 M
-645 SSKKSKTKR
+645 SKKSKTRR
-654 DKSHSHS
+654 DVSHSHS
-661 KDKSKEES
+661 KSKEES
-669 KNTESKNKKSYDTQS
+669 QNRHSKDKSLDKST
-684 HKSNKSKHSKH
+684 KSNKKM
-695 SRHTKDKQPQNL
+695 PENL
-707 DYLRDDKLY
+707 DYLKDKY
-716 WEEFPELNYARN
+716 NWEEFPELNYARN

-736 DYYLYVFFGYN
+736 DYYLYTFFGYN
-747 QYRGNLDT
+747 QYRGNLDSV
-755 IEKIDLREPENK
+755 EKIDLREPENK
-767 WQIIKYENPCNLDL
+767 WEVIKYQNPSKLNL
-781 HLAST
+781 HLASM

-801 SIHDTPTDQIIKYN
+801 SIHDTPTDQILKYN
-815 FKQNAFFMTE
+815 FKQNAFFLTE
-825 MKIPGMRENDY
+825 MTIPGIRENEY

>member
-1 MSDEVDS
+1 MTEEENK

-17 ENFTREAEVN
+17 ENFTREAEVD
-27 KLGTLRDIRKVLE
+27 KFGTLRDIRKVLE
-40 KQLNL
+40 KQINL
-45 SVKQMNMIYHNNN
+45 SVKQMNIIYHNNN
-58 IMNVSESTKIYNY
+58 IMNVSETTKIYNY

-96 EKAFAQSISPANN
+96 EKAFAQTRAPS
-109 KNKRKMKHLKSLR
+109 KTKTKRKMKHLKSLR

-179 LQHKRRI
+179 LRHERRK
-186 CIKNLEEKITSDPY
+186 CIKTLEEKITTDPC

-252 YSSLFKDTKFY
+252 YSTLFKDTKFY
-263 RKTMKDIDTTYKT
+263 RKTMKDIDTSYKS

-282 LKNMRTMEEGLLIL
+282 LKNMRTMKDGLLIL

-323 FIAQME
+323 FIAQIE

-346 ELDKLTTIKKDFES
+346 ELDKLNSIKNNFES

-387 QKLIRIN
+387 QKLIRVN

-403 LNYQVY
+403 LNYQVF
-409 AGNIFLNLKNKLFVI
+409 AGNIFLNLKNKLFII

-433 FYDPIKNQI
+433 FYDPIKNQV

-451 HCRGGLIYVKYFNSI
+451 HCRGGLVYVKYFNSI

-474 KKVEVFKLDEFNIN
+474 KKVEVFKLDDFNIN
-488 NFQDDGKYNG
+488 NFKDDGKYNG
-498 SKYHKDGG
+498 SKYHKEGG
-506 GNYYIKRNSIDKES
+506 GNYHIKRNDIKL
-520 KGRKSGRKSISK
+520 KTMSK
-532 DSKSRK
+532 DKMSSHSKLSKSL
-538 SISKDSQGRK
+538 SKDKDKDTLKRSRAKKQTVLVGSRSRK
-548 SISKDSARKSISKD
+548 NLDDSKNMSLSKDLSA
-562 SARKSISKD
+562 
-571 SARKSISKDSLARK
+571 
-585 SISKDSARKSISK
+585 
-598 DSARKSISK
+598 
-607 DSKSRKSKSKD
+607 SR
-618 RKSISRGRKSVA
+618 
-630 VGQIKGLNKD
+630 
-640 MTVTR
+640 T
-645 SSKKSKTKR
+645 SKKSKTR
-654 DKSHSHS
+654 REVSRSHS
-661 KDKSKEES
+661 KDKSKDDS
-669 KNTESKNKKSYDTQS
+669 KDVISRHSNKKSTHHSRDTKS
-684 HKSNKSKHSKH
+684 HKSVLIR
-695 SRHTKDKQPQNL
+695 SRSKDKQAQNV
-707 DYLRDDKLY
+707 DYLKEDKLV

-747 QYRGNLDT
+747 QYRGNLDSV
-755 IEKIDLREPENK
+755 EKIDLREPENK
-767 WQIIKYENPCNLDL
+767 WQVIKYQNPCKLNLR
-781 HLAST
+781 LASMG
-786 SVCYAGVD
+786 VCYGGVD

-801 SIHDTPTDQIIKYN
+801 SINDTPTDQIIKYN
-815 FKQNAFFMTE
+815 FKQNAFFLTE
-825 MKIPGMRENDY
+825 MTIPGIRENEY

-858 DEFTFGLIDARD
+858 DEFTFGLIDCRD

>member
-1 MSDEVDS
+1 MSEEHNS
-8 KKISVVYKF
+8 KKISVIYKF

-27 KLGTLRDIRKVLE
+27 KFGTLRDIRKVLE
-40 KQLNL
+40 KQINL
-45 SVKQMNMIYHNNN
+45 SVKQMNMIYHSNN

-77 IILELKYKDFV
+77 IILELSYKDFV

-96 EKAFAQSISPANN
+96 EKAFAQTSAPDDKKS
-109 KNKRKMKHLKSLR
+109 KRKMKHLKSLR
-122 NNEDYVPE
+122 NKEDYVPE

-186 CIKNLEEKITSDPY
+186 CIKNLEEKITTDPY

-263 RKTMKDIDTTYKT
+263 RKTMKDIDTTYKS

-282 LKNMRTMEEGLLIL
+282 LKNMRTMEDGLLIL
-296 IQKFDEFKLKYG
+296 IQKFEEFKLKYG

-323 FIAQME
+323 FISQIE
-329 AKLEQNTKVGR
+329 AKVEQNTRVGR

-346 ELDKLTTIKKDFES
+346 ELDKLTTIKKDFDS

-387 QKLIRIN
+387 QKLIRVN

-403 LNYQVY
+403 LNYQVF
-409 AGNIFLNLKNKLFVI
+409 AGNIFLNLKNKLFII

-442 YRLPSLKEN
+442 FRLPSLKEN

-498 SKYHKDGG
+498 SKYHKEGG
-506 GNYYIKRNSIDKES
+506 GNYFIKRNSKVSNRRHD
-520 KGRKSGRKSISK
+520 
-532 DSKSRK
+532 
-538 SISKDSQGRK
+538 
-548 SISKDSARKSISKD
+548 
-562 SARKSISKD
+562 
-571 SARKSISKDSLARK
+571 
-585 SISKDSARKSISK
+585 
-598 DSARKSISK
+598 
-607 DSKSRKSKSKD
+607 RKSKDLSLSNSKSLSKD
-618 RKSISRGRKSVA
+618 KDKDKLSKNSKKSKVTSNRKSISRGRKSVA
-630 VGQIKGLNKD
+630 VSLSASKSLSKD
-640 MTVTR
+640 MDNTR
-645 SSKKSKTKR
+645 TSKKYKTK
-654 DKSHSHS
+654 KEASNSHSHS
-661 KDKSKEES
+661 RNKQTEES
-669 KNTESKNKKSYDTQS
+669 KNTIESGNTNKKSKNYDTKSKKSSHHDTKSHYDTKSKRS
-684 HKSNKSKHSKH
+684 HKSNKHS
-695 SRHTKDKQPQNL
+695 KDKQPQNL
-707 DYLRDDKLY
+707 DYLKDDKLY

-728 YSCFYIHN
+728 YSCFYVHN
-736 DYYLYVFFGYN
+736 EYYLYAFFGYN
-747 QYRGNLDT
+747 QYRGNLDSV
-755 IEKIDLREPENK
+755 EKIDLREPENK
-767 WQIIKYENPCNLDL
+767 WQIIKYENPSKLEL
-781 HLAST
+781 HLASM

-815 FKQNAFFMTE
+815 FKQNAFFLTE
-825 MKIPGMRENDY
+825 MTIPGIRENEY

-844 FVPLTSKGNATNAD
+844 FIPLTSKGNATNAD

>member
-1 MSDEVDS
+1 MSEEPDS
-8 KKISVVYKF
+8 KKISVIYKF
-17 ENFTREAEVN
+17 ENFTREAQVN
-27 KLGTLRDIRKVLE
+27 KFGTIRDIRKVLE
-40 KQLNL
+40 KQINL
-45 SVKQMNMIYHNNN
+45 SVKQMNIIYHNNN

-71 FGDVNE
+71 FGDVDE
-77 IILELKYKDFV
+77 LILELKYKDFV

-96 EKAFAQSISPANN
+96 EKAFAQSAPPVNS

-165 HKNDISPLDQLDNT
+165 HKNEISPLDQLDNT

-186 CIKNLEEKITSDPY
+186 CIKNLEEKITKDPC

-263 RKTMKDIDTTYKT
+263 RKTMKDIDATYKT

-282 LKNMRTMEEGLLIL
+282 LKNMRTMEDGLLIL
-296 IQKFDEFKLKYG
+296 IQKFEEFKLKYG

-323 FIAQME
+323 FISQME

-346 ELDKLTTIKKDFES
+346 ELDKLTTIKKDFDT

-387 QKLIRIN
+387 QKLIRVN

-403 LNYQVY
+403 LNYQVF

-451 HCRGGLIYVKYFNSI
+451 HCRGGLVYVKYFNSI

-498 SKYHKDGG
+498 SKYHKEGG
-506 GNYYIKRNSIDKES
+506 GNYFIKRHSKVSSKRLESNSKDLSISNSKSLSKDKDKMS
-520 KGRKSGRKSISK
+520 KNSKISSQRKSV
-532 DSKSRK
+532 
-538 SISKDSQGRK
+538 
-548 SISKDSARKSISKD
+548 
-562 SARKSISKD
+562 
-571 SARKSISKDSLARK
+571 
-585 SISKDSARKSISK
+585 
-598 DSARKSISK
+598 
-607 DSKSRKSKSKD
+607 
-618 RKSISRGRKSVA
+618 SRGRKSVA
-630 VGQIKGLNKD
+630 ISRDESKSISKD
-640 MTVTR
+640 ISHSRT
-645 SSKKSKTKR
+645 SKKYKTRKET
-654 DKSHSHS
+654 SHSHS
-661 KDKSKEES
+661 HSQSKDKNVEES
-669 KNTESKNKKSYDTQS
+669 KNTIE
-684 HKSNKSKHSKH
+684 SKHSKRKSIH
-695 SRHTKDKQPQNL
+695 RDTKSHKSSKHTKDKQPQNL
-707 DYLRDDKLY
+707 DYQKDDKLF

-747 QYRGNLDT
+747 QYRGNLDS
-755 IEKIDLREPENK
+755 IEKIDLREPDNK
-767 WQIIKYENPCNLDL
+767 WQIIKYENPCKLDL
-781 HLAST
+781 HLASA

-815 FKQNAFFMTE
+815 FKQNAFFLTE
-825 MKIPGMRENDY
+825 MTIPGLRENEY

-877 RNFKYNII
+877 RSFKYNII

>member
-1 MSDEVDS
+1 MSEEPNS
-8 KKISVVYKF
+8 KKISVIYKF

-27 KLGTLRDIRKVLE
+27 KFGTLRDIRKVLE
-40 KQLNL
+40 KQINL

-77 IILELKYKDFV
+77 IILEMKYKDFV

-96 EKAFAQSISPANN
+96 EKAFAQATIPDDKKS
-109 KNKRKMKHLKSLR
+109 KRKMKHLKSLR
-122 NNEDYVPE
+122 NKEDYVPE
-130 IKDRKVCN
+130 IKERKVCN

-165 HKNDISPLDQLDNT
+165 HKNEISPLDQLDNT

-186 CIKNLEEKITSDPY
+186 CIKNLEEKITTDPY

-263 RKTMKDIDTTYKT
+263 RKTMKDIDTTYKS

-282 LKNMRTMEEGLLIL
+282 LKNMRTMEDGLLIL
-296 IQKFDEFKLKYG
+296 VQKFEEFKLKYG

-323 FIAQME
+323 FISQIE
-329 AKLEQNTKVGR
+329 AKVEQNTKVGR

-346 ELDKLTTIKKDFES
+346 ELDKLTTIKKDFDT

-387 QKLIRIN
+387 QKLIRVN
-394 DFVDNCEFK
+394 DFIDNCEFK
-403 LNYQVY
+403 LNYQVF
-409 AGNIFLNLKNKLFVI
+409 AGNIFLNLKNKLFII

-488 NFQDDGKYNG
+488 NFKDDGKYNG

-506 GNYYIKRNSIDKES
+506 GNYFIKRNSKISNRRRES
-520 KGRKSGRKSISK
+520 KSNSKSK
-532 DSKSRK
+532 DLSVSNSKSL
-538 SISKDSQGRK
+538 SKNKDK
-548 SISKDSARKSISKD
+548 DYDKASKMS
-562 SARKSISKD
+562 
-571 SARKSISKDSLARK
+571 
-585 SISKDSARKSISK
+585 
-598 DSARKSISK
+598 
-607 DSKSRKSKSKD
+607 KSKSKA
-618 RKSISRGRKSVA
+618 RPRGRNSVAISRDESKS
-630 VGQIKGLNKD
+630 LSKD
-640 MTVTR
+640 FSMSRT
-645 SSKKSKTKR
+645 SKKYKTKK
-654 DKSHSHS
+654 DASHSHS
-661 KDKSKEES
+661 KNKRTEES
-669 KNTESKNKKSYDTQS
+669 KNTIESGNTNKKSKNNEKKSNYDTKSRKSS
-684 HKSNKSKHSKH
+684 HHDTKSRKSSHRDTKSRKSSRYDTKSKKSHHHS
-695 SRHTKDKQPQNL
+695 KDKQPQNL
-707 DYLRDDKLY
+707 DYLKDDKLY

-767 WQIIKYENPCNLDL
+767 WQIIKYENPSKLDL
-781 HLAST
+781 HLASM

-815 FKQNAFFMTE
+815 FKQNAFFLTE
-825 MKIPGMRENDY
+825 MTIPGIRENEY
-836 FRFWEESS
+836 FRFWEEST

>member
-1 MSDEVDS
+1 MSEEPNS
-8 KKISVVYKF
+8 KKISVIYKF

-27 KLGTLRDIRKVLE
+27 KFGTLRDIRKVLE
-40 KQLNL
+40 KQINL

-77 IILELKYKDFV
+77 IILEMKYKDFV

-96 EKAFAQSISPANN
+96 EKAFAQATIPDDKKS
-109 KNKRKMKHLKSLR
+109 KRKMKHLKSLR
-122 NNEDYVPE
+122 NKEDYVPE
-130 IKDRKVCN
+130 IKERKVCN

-165 HKNDISPLDQLDNT
+165 HKNEISPLDQLDNT

-186 CIKNLEEKITSDPY
+186 CIKNLEEKITTDPY

-263 RKTMKDIDTTYKT
+263 RKTMKDIDTTYKS

-282 LKNMRTMEEGLLIL
+282 LKNMRTMEDGLLIL
-296 IQKFDEFKLKYG
+296 VQKFEEFKLKYG
-308 DFDRLFLQFH
+308 DFERLFLQFH

-323 FIAQME
+323 FISQIE
-329 AKLEQNTKVGR
+329 AKVEQNTKVGR

-346 ELDKLTTIKKDFES
+346 ELDKLTTIKKDFDT

-387 QKLIRIN
+387 QKLIRVN
-394 DFVDNCEFK
+394 DFIDNCEFK
-403 LNYQVY
+403 LNYQVF
-409 AGNIFLNLKNKLFVI
+409 AGNIFLNLKNKLFII

-488 NFQDDGKYNG
+488 NFKDDGKYNG

-506 GNYYIKRNSIDKES
+506 GNYFIKRNSKISNRRRES
-520 KGRKSGRKSISK
+520 KSNSKSK
-532 DSKSRK
+532 DLSVSNSKSL
-538 SISKDSQGRK
+538 SKNKDK
-548 SISKDSARKSISKD
+548 DYDKASKMS
-562 SARKSISKD
+562 
-571 SARKSISKDSLARK
+571 
-585 SISKDSARKSISK
+585 
-598 DSARKSISK
+598 
-607 DSKSRKSKSKD
+607 KSKSKA
-618 RKSISRGRKSVA
+618 RPRGRNSVAISRDESKS
-630 VGQIKGLNKD
+630 LSKD
-640 MTVTR
+640 FSMSRT
-645 SSKKSKTKR
+645 SKKYKTK
-654 DKSHSHS
+654 KEASHSHS
-661 KDKSKEES
+661 KNKRTEES
-669 KNTESKNKKSYDTQS
+669 KNTIESGNTNKKSKNNEKKSNYDTKSRKSS
-684 HKSNKSKHSKH
+684 HHDTKSRKSSHRDTKSRKSSRYDTKSKKSHHHS
-695 SRHTKDKQPQNL
+695 KDKQPQNL
-707 DYLRDDKLY
+707 DYLKDDKLY

-767 WQIIKYENPCNLDL
+767 WQIIKYENPSKLDL
-781 HLAST
+781 HLASM

-815 FKQNAFFMTE
+815 FKQNAFFLTE
-825 MKIPGMRENDY
+825 MTIPGIRENEY
-836 FRFWEESS
+836 FRFWEEST

>member
-1 MSDEVDS
+1 MSEEPNS
-8 KKISVVYKF
+8 KKISVIYKF

-27 KLGTLRDIRKVLE
+27 KFGTLRDIRKVLE
-40 KQLNL
+40 KQINL

-58 IMNVSESTKIYNY
+58 IMNVSESTKRYNY

-77 IILELKYKDFV
+77 IILEMKYKDFV

-96 EKAFAQSISPANN
+96 EKAFAQATIPDDKKS
-109 KNKRKMKHLKSLR
+109 KRKMKHLKSLR
-122 NNEDYVPE
+122 NKEDYVPE
-130 IKDRKVCN
+130 IKERKVCN

-165 HKNDISPLDQLDNT
+165 HKNEISPLDQLDNT

-186 CIKNLEEKITSDPY
+186 CIKNLEEKITTDPY

-263 RKTMKDIDTTYKT
+263 RKTMKDIDTTYKS

-282 LKNMRTMEEGLLIL
+282 LKNMRTMEDGLLIL
-296 IQKFDEFKLKYG
+296 VQKFEEFKLKYG

-323 FIAQME
+323 FISQIE
-329 AKLEQNTKVGR
+329 AKVEQNTKVGR

-346 ELDKLTTIKKDFES
+346 ELDKLTTIKKDFDT

-387 QKLIRIN
+387 QKLIRVN
-394 DFVDNCEFK
+394 DFIDNCEFK
-403 LNYQVY
+403 LNYQVF
-409 AGNIFLNLKNKLFVI
+409 AGNIFLNLKNKLFII

-488 NFQDDGKYNG
+488 NFKDDGKYNG

-506 GNYYIKRNSIDKES
+506 GNYFIKRNSKISNRRRES
-520 KGRKSGRKSISK
+520 KSNSKSK
-532 DSKSRK
+532 DLSVSNSKSL
-538 SISKDSQGRK
+538 SKNKDK
-548 SISKDSARKSISKD
+548 DYDKASKMS
-562 SARKSISKD
+562 
-571 SARKSISKDSLARK
+571 
-585 SISKDSARKSISK
+585 
-598 DSARKSISK
+598 
-607 DSKSRKSKSKD
+607 KSKSKA
-618 RKSISRGRKSVA
+618 RPRGRNSVAISRDESKS
-630 VGQIKGLNKD
+630 LSKD
-640 MTVTR
+640 FSMSRT
-645 SSKKSKTKR
+645 SKKYKTK
-654 DKSHSHS
+654 KEASHSHS
-661 KDKSKEES
+661 KNKRTEES
-669 KNTESKNKKSYDTQS
+669 KNTIESGNTNKKSKNNEKKSNYDTKSRKSS
-684 HKSNKSKHSKH
+684 HHDTKSRKSSHRDTKSRKSSRYDTKSKKSHHHS
-695 SRHTKDKQPQNL
+695 KDKQPQNL
-707 DYLRDDKLY
+707 DYLKDDKLY

-767 WQIIKYENPCNLDL
+767 WQIIKYENPSKLDL
-781 HLAST
+781 HLASM

-815 FKQNAFFMTE
+815 FKQNAFFLTE
-825 MKIPGMRENDY
+825 MTIPGIRENEY
-836 FRFWEESS
+836 FRFWEEST

>member
-1 MSDEVDS
+1 MSEEPNS
-8 KKISVVYKF
+8 KKISVIYKF

-27 KLGTLRDIRKVLE
+27 KFGTLRDIRKVLE
-40 KQLNL
+40 KQINL

-77 IILELKYKDFV
+77 IILEMKYKDFV

-96 EKAFAQSISPANN
+96 EKAFAQATIPDDKKS
-109 KNKRKMKHLKSLR
+109 KRKMKHLKSLR
-122 NNEDYVPE
+122 NKEDYVPE
-130 IKDRKVCN
+130 IKERKVCN

-165 HKNDISPLDQLDNT
+165 HKNEISPLDQLDNT

-186 CIKNLEEKITSDPY
+186 CIKNLEEKITTDPY

-263 RKTMKDIDTTYKT
+263 RKTMKDIDTTYKS

-282 LKNMRTMEEGLLIL
+282 LKNMRTMEDGLLIL
-296 IQKFDEFKLKYG
+296 VQKFEEFKLKYG

-323 FIAQME
+323 FISQIE
-329 AKLEQNTKVGR
+329 AKVEQNTKVGR

-346 ELDKLTTIKKDFES
+346 ELDKLTTIKKDFDT

-387 QKLIRIN
+387 QKLIRVN
-394 DFVDNCEFK
+394 DFIDNCEFK
-403 LNYQVY
+403 LNYQVF
-409 AGNIFLNLKNKLFVI
+409 AGNIFLNLKNKLFII

-488 NFQDDGKYNG
+488 NFKDDGKYNG

-506 GNYYIKRNSIDKES
+506 GNYFIKRNSKISNRRRES
-520 KGRKSGRKSISK
+520 KSNSKSK
-532 DSKSRK
+532 DLSVSNSKSL
-538 SISKDSQGRK
+538 SKNKDK
-548 SISKDSARKSISKD
+548 DYDKASKMS
-562 SARKSISKD
+562 
-571 SARKSISKDSLARK
+571 
-585 SISKDSARKSISK
+585 
-598 DSARKSISK
+598 
-607 DSKSRKSKSKD
+607 KSKSKI
-618 RKSISRGRKSVA
+618 RPRGRNSVAISRDESKS
-630 VGQIKGLNKD
+630 LSKD
-640 MTVTR
+640 FSMSRT
-645 SSKKSKTKR
+645 SKKYKTK
-654 DKSHSHS
+654 KEASHSHS
-661 KDKSKEES
+661 KNKRTEES
-669 KNTESKNKKSYDTQS
+669 KNTIESGNTNKKSKNNEKKSNYDTKSRKSS
-684 HKSNKSKHSKH
+684 HHDTKSRKSSHRDTKSRKSSRYDTKSKKSHHHS
-695 SRHTKDKQPQNL
+695 KDKQPQNL
-707 DYLRDDKLY
+707 DYLKDDKLY

-767 WQIIKYENPCNLDL
+767 WQIIKYENPSKLDL
-781 HLAST
+781 HLASM

-815 FKQNAFFMTE
+815 FKQNAFFLTE
-825 MKIPGMRENDY
+825 MTIPGIRENEY
-836 FRFWEESS
+836 FRFWEEST

>member
-1 MSDEVDS
+1 MTEEENK
-8 KKISVVYKF
+8 KKISVIYKF
-17 ENFTREAEVN
+17 ENFTREAEVD
-27 KLGTLRDIRKVLE
+27 KFGTLRDIRKVLE
-40 KQLNL
+40 KQINL
-45 SVKQMNMIYHNNN
+45 SVKQMNIIYHNNN
-58 IMNVSESTKIYNY
+58 IMNVSETTKIYNY

-77 IILELKYKDFV
+77 IILELKYRDFV

-96 EKAFAQSISPANN
+96 EKAFAQTRAPS
-109 KNKRKMKHLKSLR
+109 KTKTKRKMKHLKSLR

-179 LQHKRRI
+179 LRHERRK
-186 CIKNLEEKITSDPY
+186 CIKTLEEKITTDPC

-252 YSSLFKDTKFY
+252 YSTLFKDTKFY
-263 RKTMKDIDTTYKT
+263 RKTMKDIDTSYKS

-282 LKNMRTMEEGLLIL
+282 LKNMRTMKDGLLIL
-296 IQKFDEFKLKYG
+296 IQKFEEFKLKYG

-323 FIAQME
+323 FIAQIE

-346 ELDKLTTIKKDFES
+346 ELDKLNSIKNNFES

-387 QKLIRIN
+387 QKLIRVN

-403 LNYQVY
+403 LNYQVF
-409 AGNIFLNLKNKLFVI
+409 AGNIFLNLKNKLFII

-433 FYDPIKNQI
+433 FYDPIKNQV

-451 HCRGGLIYVKYFNSI
+451 HCRGGLVYVKYFNSI

-474 KKVEVFKLDEFNIN
+474 KKVEVFKLDDFNIN
-488 NFQDDGKYNG
+488 NFKDDGKYNG
-498 SKYHKDGG
+498 SKYHKEGG
-506 GNYYIKRNSIDKES
+506 GNYHIKRNDIKL
-520 KGRKSGRKSISK
+520 KTMSK
-532 DSKSRK
+532 DKMSSHSKLSKSL
-538 SISKDSQGRK
+538 SKDKDKDTLKRSRAKKQTVLVGSRSRK
-548 SISKDSARKSISKD
+548 NLDDSKNMSMSKDLSA
-562 SARKSISKD
+562 
-571 SARKSISKDSLARK
+571 
-585 SISKDSARKSISK
+585 
-598 DSARKSISK
+598 
-607 DSKSRKSKSKD
+607 SR
-618 RKSISRGRKSVA
+618 
-630 VGQIKGLNKD
+630 
-640 MTVTR
+640 T
-645 SSKKSKTKR
+645 SKKSKTR
-654 DKSHSHS
+654 REVSRSHS
-661 KDKSKEES
+661 KDKSKDDS
-669 KNTESKNKKSYDTQS
+669 KDAISRHSNKKSTHHSRDTKS
-684 HKSNKSKHSKH
+684 HKSVITR
-695 SRHTKDKQPQNL
+695 SRSKDKQAQNV
-707 DYLRDDKLY
+707 DYLKEDKLV

-747 QYRGNLDT
+747 QYRGNLDSV
-755 IEKIDLREPENK
+755 EKIDLREPENK
-767 WQIIKYENPCNLDL
+767 WQVIKYQNPCKLNLR
-781 HLAST
+781 LASMG
-786 SVCYAGVD
+786 VCYGGVD

-801 SIHDTPTDQIIKYN
+801 SINDTPTDQIIKYN
-815 FKQNAFFMTE
+815 FKQNAFFLTE
-825 MKIPGMRENDY
+825 MTIPGIRENEY

-858 DEFTFGLIDARD
+858 DEFTFGLIDCRD

>member
-1 MSDEVDS
+1 MSEEPNS
-8 KKISVVYKF
+8 KKISVIYKF

-27 KLGTLRDIRKVLE
+27 KFGTLRDIRKVLE
-40 KQLNL
+40 KQINL

-77 IILELKYKDFV
+77 IILEMKYKDFV

-96 EKAFAQSISPANN
+96 EKAFAQATIPDDKKS
-109 KNKRKMKHLKSLR
+109 KRKMKHLKSLR
-122 NNEDYVPE
+122 NKEDYVPE
-130 IKDRKVCN
+130 IKERKVCN

-165 HKNDISPLDQLDNT
+165 HKNEISPLDQLDNT

-186 CIKNLEEKITSDPY
+186 CIKNLEEKITTDPY

-263 RKTMKDIDTTYKT
+263 RKTMKDIDTTYKS

-282 LKNMRTMEEGLLIL
+282 LKNMRTMEDGLLIL
-296 IQKFDEFKLKYG
+296 VQKFEEFKLKYG

-323 FIAQME
+323 FISQIE
-329 AKLEQNTKVGR
+329 AKVEQNTKVGR

-346 ELDKLTTIKKDFES
+346 ELDKLTTIKKDFDT

-387 QKLIRIN
+387 QKLIRVN
-394 DFVDNCEFK
+394 DFIDNCEFK
-403 LNYQVY
+403 LNYQVF
-409 AGNIFLNLKNKLFVI
+409 AGNIFLNLKNKLFII

-488 NFQDDGKYNG
+488 NFKDDGKYNG

-506 GNYYIKRNSIDKES
+506 GNYFIKRNSKISNRRRES
-520 KGRKSGRKSISK
+520 KSNSKSK
-532 DSKSRK
+532 DLSVSNSKSL
-538 SISKDSQGRK
+538 SKYKDK
-548 SISKDSARKSISKD
+548 DYDKASKMS
-562 SARKSISKD
+562 
-571 SARKSISKDSLARK
+571 
-585 SISKDSARKSISK
+585 
-598 DSARKSISK
+598 
-607 DSKSRKSKSKD
+607 KSKSKA
-618 RKSISRGRKSVA
+618 RPRGRNSVAISRDESKS
-630 VGQIKGLNKD
+630 LSKD
-640 MTVTR
+640 FSMSRT
-645 SSKKSKTKR
+645 SKKYKTRKEA
-654 DKSHSHS
+654 SHSHS
-661 KDKSKEES
+661 KNKRTEES
-669 KNTESKNKKSYDTQS
+669 KNTIESGNTNKKSKNNEKKSNYDTKSRKSS
-684 HKSNKSKHSKH
+684 HHDTKSRKSSHRDTKSRKSSRYDTKSKKSHHHS
-695 SRHTKDKQPQNL
+695 KDKQPQNL
-707 DYLRDDKLY
+707 DYLKDDKLY

-767 WQIIKYENPCNLDL
+767 WQIIKYENPSKLDL
-781 HLAST
+781 HLASM

-815 FKQNAFFMTE
+815 FKQNAFFLTE
-825 MKIPGMRENDY
+825 MTIPGIRENEY
-836 FRFWEESS
+836 FRFWEEST

>member
-1 MSDEVDS
+1 MAEEENK

-17 ENFTREAEVN
+17 ENFTREAEVD
-27 KLGTLRDIRKVLE
+27 KFGTLRDIRKVLE
-40 KQLNL
+40 KQINL
-45 SVKQMNMIYHNNN
+45 SVKQMNIIYHNNN
-58 IMNVSESTKIYNY
+58 IMNVSETTKIYNY

-96 EKAFAQSISPANN
+96 EKAFAQTRAPS
-109 KNKRKMKHLKSLR
+109 KTKTKRKMKHLKSLR

-179 LQHKRRI
+179 LRHERRK
-186 CIKNLEEKITSDPY
+186 CIKTLEEKITTDPC

-252 YSSLFKDTKFY
+252 YSTLFKDTKFY
-263 RKTMKDIDTTYKT
+263 RKTMKDIDTSYKS

-282 LKNMRTMEEGLLIL
+282 LKNMRTMKDGLLIL
-296 IQKFDEFKLKYG
+296 TQKFEEFKLKYG

-323 FIAQME
+323 FIAQIE

-346 ELDKLTTIKKDFES
+346 ELDKLNSIKNNFES

-387 QKLIRIN
+387 QKLIRVN

-403 LNYQVY
+403 LNYQVF
-409 AGNIFLNLKNKLFVI
+409 AGNIFLNLKNKLFII

-433 FYDPIKNQI
+433 FYDPIKNQV

-451 HCRGGLIYVKYFNSI
+451 HCRGGLVYVKYFNSI

-474 KKVEVFKLDEFNIN
+474 KKVEVFKLDDFNIN
-488 NFQDDGKYNG
+488 NFKDDGKYNG
-498 SKYHKDGG
+498 SKYHKEGG
-506 GNYYIKRNSIDKES
+506 GNYHIKRNDIKL
-520 KGRKSGRKSISK
+520 KTMSK
-532 DSKSRK
+532 DKMSSHSKLSKSL
-538 SISKDSQGRK
+538 SKDKDKDTLKRSRAKKQTVLVGSRSRK
-548 SISKDSARKSISKD
+548 NLDDSKNMSLSKDLSA
-562 SARKSISKD
+562 
-571 SARKSISKDSLARK
+571 
-585 SISKDSARKSISK
+585 
-598 DSARKSISK
+598 
-607 DSKSRKSKSKD
+607 SR
-618 RKSISRGRKSVA
+618 
-630 VGQIKGLNKD
+630 
-640 MTVTR
+640 T
-645 SSKKSKTKR
+645 SKKSKTR
-654 DKSHSHS
+654 REVSHSHS
-661 KDKSKEES
+661 KDKSKDDS
-669 KNTESKNKKSYDTQS
+669 KDAISRHSNKKSTHRSRDT
-684 HKSNKSKHSKH
+684 KSRKSVITRSI
-695 SRHTKDKQPQNL
+695 SKDKQAQNV
-707 DYLRDDKLY
+707 DYLKEDKLV

-747 QYRGNLDT
+747 QYRGNLDSV
-755 IEKIDLREPENK
+755 EKIDLREPENK
-767 WQIIKYENPCNLDL
+767 WQVIKYQNPCKLNLR
-781 HLAST
+781 LASMG
-786 SVCYAGVD
+786 VCYGGVD

-801 SIHDTPTDQIIKYN
+801 SINDTPTDQIIKYN
-815 FKQNAFFMTE
+815 FKQNAFFLTE
-825 MKIPGMRENDY
+825 MTIPGIRENEY

-858 DEFTFGLIDARD
+858 DEFTFGLIDCRD

>member
-1 MSDEVDS
+1 MSEEPNS
-8 KKISVVYKF
+8 KKISVIYKF

-27 KLGTLRDIRKVLE
+27 KFGTLRDIRKVLE
-40 KQLNL
+40 KQINL

-77 IILELKYKDFV
+77 IILEMKYKDFV

-96 EKAFAQSISPANN
+96 EKAFAQATIPDDKKS
-109 KNKRKMKHLKSLR
+109 KRKMKHLKSLR
-122 NNEDYVPE
+122 NKEDYVPE
-130 IKDRKVCN
+130 IKERKVCN

-165 HKNDISPLDQLDNT
+165 HKNEISPLDQLDNT

-186 CIKNLEEKITSDPY
+186 CIKNLEEKITTDPY

-263 RKTMKDIDTTYKT
+263 RKTMKDIDTTYKS

-282 LKNMRTMEEGLLIL
+282 LKNMRTMEDGLLIL
-296 IQKFDEFKLKYG
+296 VQKFEEFKLKYG

-323 FIAQME
+323 FISQIE
-329 AKLEQNTKVGR
+329 AKVEQNTKVGR

-346 ELDKLTTIKKDFES
+346 ELDKLTTIKKDFDT

-387 QKLIRIN
+387 QKLIRVN
-394 DFVDNCEFK
+394 DFIDNCEFK
-403 LNYQVY
+403 LNYQVF
-409 AGNIFLNLKNKLFVI
+409 AGNIFLNLKNKLFII

-488 NFQDDGKYNG
+488 NFKDDGKYNG

-506 GNYYIKRNSIDKES
+506 GNYFIKRNSKISNRRRES
-520 KGRKSGRKSISK
+520 KSNSKSK
-532 DSKSRK
+532 DLSVSNSKSL
-538 SISKDSQGRK
+538 SKNKDK
-548 SISKDSARKSISKD
+548 DYDKASKMS
-562 SARKSISKD
+562 
-571 SARKSISKDSLARK
+571 
-585 SISKDSARKSISK
+585 
-598 DSARKSISK
+598 
-607 DSKSRKSKSKD
+607 KSKSKT
-618 RKSISRGRKSVA
+618 RPRGRNSVAISRDESKS
-630 VGQIKGLNKD
+630 LSKD
-640 MTVTR
+640 FSMSRT
-645 SSKKSKTKR
+645 SKKYKTK
-654 DKSHSHS
+654 KEASHSHS
-661 KDKSKEES
+661 KNKRTEES
-669 KNTESKNKKSYDTQS
+669 KNTIESGNTNKKSKNNEKKSNYDTKSRKSS
-684 HKSNKSKHSKH
+684 HHDTKSRKSSHRDTKSRKSSRYDTKSKKSHHHS
-695 SRHTKDKQPQNL
+695 KDKQPQNL
-707 DYLRDDKLY
+707 DYLKDDKLY

-767 WQIIKYENPCNLDL
+767 WQIIKYENPSKLDL
-781 HLAST
+781 HLASM

-815 FKQNAFFMTE
+815 FKQNAFFLTE
-825 MKIPGMRENDY
+825 MTIPGIRENEY
-836 FRFWEESS
+836 FRFWEEST

>member
-1 MSDEVDS
+1 MSEEPNS
-8 KKISVVYKF
+8 KKISVIYKF

-27 KLGTLRDIRKVLE
+27 KFGTLRDIRKVLE
-40 KQLNL
+40 KQINL
-45 SVKQMNMIYHNNN
+45 SVKQMNMIYHSNN

-77 IILELKYKDFV
+77 IILELRYKDFV

-96 EKAFAQSISPANN
+96 EKAFAQTSAPDDKKS
-109 KNKRKMKHLKSLR
+109 KRKMKHLKSLR
-122 NNEDYVPE
+122 NKEDYVPE

-186 CIKNLEEKITSDPY
+186 CIKNLEEKITTDPY

-263 RKTMKDIDTTYKT
+263 RKTMKDIDTTYKS

-282 LKNMRTMEEGLLIL
+282 LKNMRTMEDGLLIL
-296 IQKFDEFKLKYG
+296 VQKFEEFKLKYG

-323 FIAQME
+323 FISQIE
-329 AKLEQNTKVGR
+329 AKVEQNTKVGR

-346 ELDKLTTIKKDFES
+346 ELDKLTTIKKDFDT

-387 QKLIRIN
+387 QKLIRVN
-394 DFVDNCEFK
+394 DFIDNCEFK
-403 LNYQVY
+403 LNYQVF
-409 AGNIFLNLKNKLFVI
+409 AGNIFLNLKNKLFII

-488 NFQDDGKYNG
+488 NFKDDGKYNG

-506 GNYYIKRNSIDKES
+506 GNYFIKRNSKISNRRRES
-520 KGRKSGRKSISK
+520 KSNSKSK
-532 DSKSRK
+532 DLSVSNSKSL
-538 SISKDSQGRK
+538 SKNKDK
-548 SISKDSARKSISKD
+548 DYDKASKMS
-562 SARKSISKD
+562 
-571 SARKSISKDSLARK
+571 
-585 SISKDSARKSISK
+585 
-598 DSARKSISK
+598 
-607 DSKSRKSKSKD
+607 KSKSKA
-618 RKSISRGRKSVA
+618 RPRGRNSVAISRDESKS
-630 VGQIKGLNKD
+630 LSKD
-640 MTVTR
+640 FSMSRT
-645 SSKKSKTKR
+645 SKKYKTK
-654 DKSHSHS
+654 KEASHSHS
-661 KDKSKEES
+661 KNKRTEES
-669 KNTESKNKKSYDTQS
+669 KNTIESGNTNKKSKNNEKKSNYDTKSRKSS
-684 HKSNKSKHSKH
+684 HHDTKSRKSSHRDTKSRKSSRYDTKSKKSHHHS
-695 SRHTKDKQPQNL
+695 KDKQPQNL
-707 DYLRDDKLY
+707 DYLKDDKLY

-767 WQIIKYENPCNLDL
+767 WQIIKYENPSKLDL
-781 HLAST
+781 HLASM

-815 FKQNAFFMTE
+815 FKQNAFFLTE
-825 MKIPGMRENDY
+825 MTIPGIRETEY
-836 FRFWEESS
+836 FRFWEEST